1 MIKPILGLALGAALG
16 GAIGYSKILCGD
28 GQ

>member
-1 MIKPILGLALGAALG
+1 MIKPLLAIVLGGGLGA
-16 GAIGYSKILCGD
+16 AIGYSKVLCGN

>member
-1 MIKPILGLALGAALG
+1 MLKPILGLAMGGGIGA
-16 GAIGYSKILCGD
+16 AIGYSKILCGN

>member
-1 MIKPILGLALGAALG
+1 MIKPILGLLFGGALG
-16 GAIGYSKILCGD
+16 GAIGYSKILCST